1 VGISFRSA
9 RDKIYLLEK
18 GILGKQRDMTKD
30 YFVAWGLIKR

>member
-18 GILGKQRDMTKD
+18 GIFGKKE
-30 YFVAWGLIKR
+30 I